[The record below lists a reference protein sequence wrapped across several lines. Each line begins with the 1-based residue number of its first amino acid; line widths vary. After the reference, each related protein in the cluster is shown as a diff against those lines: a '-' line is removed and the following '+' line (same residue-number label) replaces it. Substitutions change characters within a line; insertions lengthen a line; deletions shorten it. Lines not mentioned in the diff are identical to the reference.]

1 MRIVAPIA
9 GDVVRRARSTKLPAH
24 AVAPEKR
31 EKMAPSCV
39 PQPRFSGEPDS
50 ITRIEITQEAA
61 AAIRVTIHSRDD
73 EPQHFEFA
81 TMADAVRFYE
91 EVWSQ
96 RSGGNEE
103 RLRKAGHGG
112 GK

>member
-1 MRIVAPIA
+1 VRIVAPIA
-9 GDVVRRARSTKLPAH
+9 RNVVRPARPTRFSAH
-24 AVAPEKR
+24 AVGPEKR
-31 EKMAPSCV
+31 VKMAPNRV
-39 PQPRFSGEPDS
+39 PESRFSGEPDS
-50 ITRIEITQEAA
+50 ITRIEIAQEAA
-61 AAIRVTIHSRDD
+61 TAIRVTIHSRDS